1 MPSFDIVNV
10 VDLQEMDNA
19 INNVV
24 REVATRYDFR
34 NSKTSITLDKK
45 EKIIHIT
52 TSDEMK
58 IKSLEE
64 MLHGACVK
72 RKIDP
77 RCLEFKNPEPTSQG
91 LLKREVKINEGIS
104 KDIARNIVKTIK
116 DLNLKVQP
124 ATQDE
129 QVRVTGKKI
138 DDLQTVIKI
147 LNSKDFE
154 VPLQY
159 VNMK

>member
-64 MLHGACVK
+64 MLRGACVK

>member
-10 VDLQEMDNA
+10 VDLQEMENA

-64 MLHGACVK
+64 MLRGACVK